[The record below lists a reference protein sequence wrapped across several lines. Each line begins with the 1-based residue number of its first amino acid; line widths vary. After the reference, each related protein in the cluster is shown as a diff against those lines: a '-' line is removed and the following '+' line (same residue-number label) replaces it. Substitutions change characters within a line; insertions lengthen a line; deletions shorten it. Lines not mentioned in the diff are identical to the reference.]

1 MSSND
6 TDCKSRSQISTLLL
20 PLFVCA
26 AIALFTLAVPK
37 IIGKS
42 SIWIFLPGFITE
54 STLLLCSLALTTWLT
69 KGHLSV
75 FGFTR
80 GSFRLSSRFF
90 LWLLPMLSI
99 ATLQVVLSPAGATAS
114 NGQLSIVAIATVIF
128 TIWIYVSLC
137 EEIFTRGLLLSW
149 LSP

>member
-1 MSSND
+1 
-6 TDCKSRSQISTLLL
+6 
-20 PLFVCA
+20 
-26 AIALFTLAVPK
+26 
-37 IIGKS
+37 
-42 SIWIFLPGFITE
+42 
-54 STLLLCSLALTTWLT
+54 
-69 KGHLSV
+69 
-75 FGFTR
+75 
-80 GSFRLSSRFF
+80 
-90 LWLLPMLSI
+90 MLSI